1 MKSYLKYSLVFL
13 VSCGFVACSNS
24 KDAAAPAGPKII
36 NSKPGAG
43 SVYVIGDSL
52 AYGTGATD
60 DLVTPSK
67 CLENKITGALVS
79 NYGIPGQSTD
89 ELVDNVTFYLKI
101 PPKLVFISIGGID
114 AFMDYS
120 NPGSYPADK
129 SVRELKRI
137 ILQFQNVGSVVA
149 YLAINPPYD
158 AKASSRL
165 LEMTKVARENGVIIV
180 NGMDGLW
187 TDATKMADEFHPND
201 AGYEVMCDRMVKAIA
216 PHFP

>member
-1 MKSYLKYSLVFL
+1 MKSYLKYSLLIL
-13 VSCGFVACSNS
+13 VSCVFVACSKS
-24 KDAAAPAGPKII
+24 KDAPAPAPKII

-60 DLVTPSK
+60 NSVTPSG
-67 CLENKITGALVS
+67 CLQENFSSALVS
-79 NYGIPGQSTD
+79 NYGIPGLKTD
-89 ELVDNVTFYLKI
+89 ELVDNVTFYLKQ
-101 PPKLVFISIGGID
+101 PPKLVFISTGGND
-114 AFMDYS
+114 AFLEYS
-120 NPGSYPADK
+120 NPGAYPADK

-137 ILQFQNVGSVVA
+137 ILQFQKVGSVVA

-165 LEMTKVARENGVIIV
+165 VEMANVARENGVIVI

-187 TDATKMADEFHPND
+187 TDSTKMSDQFHPND
-201 AGYEVMCDRMVKAIA
+201 KGYEVMCDRMVQAIS